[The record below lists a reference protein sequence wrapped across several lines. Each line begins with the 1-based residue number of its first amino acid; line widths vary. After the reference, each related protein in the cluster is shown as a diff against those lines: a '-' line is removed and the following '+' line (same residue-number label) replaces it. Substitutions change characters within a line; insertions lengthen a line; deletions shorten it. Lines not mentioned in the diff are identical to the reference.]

1 MGQIGAIICKDKGKG
16 RHYKGVEEC
25 IDKEETIMIVCC
37 ICGKKLGRNV
47 EGHTFSAK
55 YNQLR
60 LCDTCYTYKENLRVN
75 TEGNIEVIQKSQEY
89 FEDYLY
95 MKLVADAAKEPLQR
109 LLQGSEESIQESLR
123 YRYKNKSIPA
133 TTGNSF
139 EGCRIIEYK
148 GVISG
153 EVVLN
158 VNALSDLAG
167 QISDISG
174 KTNTIVAQKMSDAKE
189 DALENLKQKVV
200 LEGGNAVV
208 GVTYCI
214 TNLLDNMILVSA
226 NGTAVVLE
234 K

>member
-1 MGQIGAIICKDKGKG
+1 
-16 RHYKGVEEC
+16 
-25 IDKEETIMIVCC
+25 MIVCC

-47 EGHTFSAK
+47 EGHAFSAK

-60 LCDTCYTYKENLRVN
+60 LCNTCHTNQENLRVN
-75 TEGNIEVIQKSQEY
+75 TEGNIEVIQKSKEY

-95 MKLVADAAKEPLQR
+95 MKLVAASAREPLQQ
-109 LLQGSEESIQESLR
+109 LLQGTEEAIRESLR

-133 TTGNSF
+133 TTGNGF
-139 EGCRIIEYK
+139 EGYRMTDYK

-158 VNALSDLAG
+158 VNALTELAG

-174 KTNTIVAQKMSDAKE
+174 KTNSIVEQKISDAKE
-189 DALENLKQKVV
+189 EALENLKQKAV
-200 LEGGNAVV
+200 LEGGNAVL
-208 GVTYCI
+208 GVSFCI
-214 TNLLDNMILVSA
+214 TNLLDNMLLVSA
-226 NGTAVVLE
+226 NGTAVVVE